1 MSGLLITIIVRARE
15 RDTHNLAVAIRKYK
29 ETYASRPSRGH
40 PSTRKDVRVDWI
52 VEIGLLSKQ

>member
-1 MSGLLITIIVRARE
+1 MITIIVRARE